1 LGWTSGA
8 TGATTVTMASGQSAA
23 ASNFCKIG
31 IYSSSATGAVGSTL
45 IAYSS
50 NATGAA
56 SGTSMPSTANTFFD
70 VTLTQT
76 AVLSANSRYFIAVV
90 VSPSTGYTMFGGP
103 NTLGNTA
110 GIVGGSY
117 NTTNQYTNGLP
128 STVPSVGGDTNR
140 FWARLR

>member
-1 LGWTSGA
+1 MPYLISIR
-8 TGATTVTMASGQSAA
+8 
-23 ASNFCKIG
+23 NH
-31 IYSSSATGAVGSTL
+31 TL
-45 IAYSS
+45 NYEAQY
-50 NATGAA
+50 
-56 SGTSMPSTANTFFD
+56 FFD

-90 VSPSTGYTMFGGP
+90 ASSSTAYTMFGGP

-110 GIVGGSY
+110 GTVGGYY
-117 NTTNQYTNGLP
+117 NTTSYYTNGLP